1 MNRFDLERLLDE
13 LLAAHRRSVAAD
25 VQVAQRM
32 DAGTATEMEER
43 GAEERAEAFRAAK
56 ARFLD
61 AVAS

>member
-13 LLAAHRRSVAAD
+13 LLAAHRRAVAAD

-32 DAGTATEMEER
+32 HDGTATEMEER
-43 GAEERAEAFRAAK
+43 GAEERAEAFREAK
-56 ARFLD
+56 ARFLE